1 MADTI
6 IAPAARES
14 DSNAAG
20 WAVAV
25 ILLLGII
32 LFGIFVWPGMPSR
45 NVAPSTQ
52 TDSRP
57 NIDLNVTVPEGALP
71 GTQTGGNTN
80 QNQGSGNPATPQ
92 TQ

>member
-32 LFGIFVWPGMPSR
+32 LFGVFVWPGLPTR
-45 NVAPSTQ
+45 NVAPSTPTQ
-52 TDSRP
+52 QNPTLDV
-57 NIDLNVTVPEGALP
+57 NVTIPEGALP
-71 GTQTGGNTN
+71 GTNNPGGNTN
-80 QNQGSGNPATPQ
+80 QNQGSGNPATP
-92 TQ
+92 